1 MNFIP
6 FVFVDGWR
14 IISYLG
20 EYITVTNDDL
30 KNYYENGLSDEE
42 IKAMSYS
49 YLTSTPITDLQKPM
63 FQSHEFW
70 YKNNNRFG

>member
-1 MNFIP
+1 MSFIP
-6 FVFVDGWR
+6 FVFVDDWT

-20 EYITVTNDDL
+20 EHIIITKDDL

-63 FQSHEFW
+63 FQSHEF
-70 YKNNNRFG
+70 